1 MRRLVIVLVVAVLSV
16 NSFAQEE
23 TNLKKEQKQVARE
36 QKKAEQARIREEM
49 VTLTK
54 QMLESHKFVLEANYV
69 GDGRGNRV
77 PVNSTL
83 NFVAVDSS
91 KGVLQIGSQSG
102 YGWNGVG
109 GVTVEGNITKYELKE
124 IKGKKGNSYSLM
136 TVVMGSLGIYDVYF
150 NISETGL
157 TDATVSSTTRGQL
170 KYTGN
175 LVPLGLSDVFKGTT
189 TY

>member
-1 MRRLVIVLVVAVLSV
+1 MRQLVIVLIVAVLSV
-16 NSFAQEE
+16 SSFAQEE
-23 TNLKKEQKQVARE
+23 ANLKKEQKQIVKE
-36 QKKAEQARIREEM
+36 QKKAEQARVKEEM

-54 QMLESHKFVLEANYV
+54 QMLESHKFVLEADYV
-69 GDGRGNRV
+69 GDGRGNRI

-83 NFVAVDSS
+83 NFAAIDSS
-91 KGVLQIGSQSG
+91 KGVLQIGTPSG

-124 IKGKKGNSYSLM
+124 IKGKRSNSYSLM
-136 TVVMGSLGIYDVYF
+136 IVVMGSLGIYDVHF

-157 TDATVSSTTRGQL
+157 TDATVSSTTSGQL

-175 LVPLGLSDVFKGTT
+175 LVPLELSNVFKGTT